1 MKIPLLLLA
10 FLTSFANSFAQSK
23 PKPPTKT
30 EIVPLAYQA
39 FWGPVKSGTVP
50 SAQLKAT
57 AQMPLVVKDNNM
69 VVYKVVSFRINY
81 MFKGY
86 YKDEQSGEVKSVNDL
101 RVKDFYNQNSLS
113 TDWHESIRDNV
124 KEGDQVLLNK
134 IIFINAAGKKMLAP
148 DIRITIR

>member
-1 MKIPLLLLA
+1 MKITLLSLV
-10 FLTSFANSFAQSK
+10 FLTSFANLLAQSK

-30 EIVPLAYQA
+30 EAPTLVYQA
-39 FWGPVKSGTVP
+39 FWGPIKSGTV
-50 SAQLKAT
+50 SLAQIKAT
-57 AQMPLVVKDNNM
+57 AQSPLLVKDNNK
-69 VVYKVVSFRINY
+69 VIYKVVSFRINY

-86 YKDEQSGEVKSVNDL
+86 FKDEQSGELKSVNDL
-101 RVKDFYNQNSLS
+101 RVKDFYNQNVLS

-134 IIFINAAGKKMLAP
+134 IIFINAAGKKMLAS